1 MRVECGEHEL
11 PEVEDASEDVEAV
24 FRALKVVP
32 EQLRLAADQHTAM
45 FGRMKTRQSE
55 KEAEKESKEEA
66 KKESK
71 EEAKDAVVAKAPS
84 GWATFTLRPV
94 VTSWLDDLLME

>member
-32 EQLRLAADQHTAM
+32 EQLRLASDQHTAM

-66 KKESK
+66 K
-71 EEAKDAVVAKAPS
+71 DAVVAKAPS
-84 GWATFTLRPV
+84 GWVTFTLRPV